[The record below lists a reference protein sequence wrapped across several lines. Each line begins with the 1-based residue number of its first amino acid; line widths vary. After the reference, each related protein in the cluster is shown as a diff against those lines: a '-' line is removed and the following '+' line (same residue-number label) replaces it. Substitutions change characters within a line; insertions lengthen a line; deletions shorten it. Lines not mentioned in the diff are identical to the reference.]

1 MDDEARRIILARR
14 ARFVAAALASLGT
27 AGACEAESQPEPCL
41 SFKAE
46 GGTTGSGGS
55 SGTGQGGTGLVIPV
69 PDSGTAAHGGEGEG
83 GEGGFAGQGPLPCL
97 PFIEPED

>member
-41 SFKAE
+41 SFAAG

-55 SGTGQGGTGLVIPV
+55 SGAGQGGTGLVIPV
-69 PDSGTAAHGGEGEG
+69 PDAGTAARGGEGEG

-97 PFIEPED
+97 PFVEPED